1 MLEYEI
7 WLRPHMPLKE
17 EREKNA
23 LYIPLP
29 QFFKDDDRLNYLDR
43 DIYLSLCMKEQLDNG
58 RLFKN
63 ITAIVKDIRINPDES
78 EKIFQDYLK
87 KTGKSFNDISDEE
100 IENFPNVPLTIK
112 DVKDSLER
120 LTQFGYIK
128 YKM

>member
-17 EREKNA
+17 ERDKNA
-23 LYIPLP
+23 LYIP
-29 QFFKDDDRLNYLDR
+29 QSFKDDDRLNYLDR
-43 DIYLSLCMKEQLDNG
+43 DIYLSLCMKEQVDKG
-58 RLFKN
+58 RPFKN